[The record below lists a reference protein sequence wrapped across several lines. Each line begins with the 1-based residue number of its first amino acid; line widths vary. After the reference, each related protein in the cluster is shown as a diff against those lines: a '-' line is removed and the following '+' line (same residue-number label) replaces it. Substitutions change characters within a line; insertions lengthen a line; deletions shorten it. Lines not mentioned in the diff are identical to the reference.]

1 MSTEAGAG
9 LREAAGVRKSLWLR
23 YAYAGPAGDSP
34 ARPPPRRGGRV
45 LTAKLCS
52 LPQRRARAAWGSPRI
67 PVLQPEDRL
76 SHHPRRHSVTAD
88 GLCHS
93 RCRQRC
99 ERSRDAI
106 QRCTLPCAHHAIP
119 SLPHTARQAVGILL
133 PFGTPEL
140 LFRTRDRASF
150 VGEAAFPERGGG
162 TERGGPGRCEKALS
176 ASFSLLPSSIV
187 PSPARLGAPSEKS
200 SFPSPPPS
208 LPPPPI
214 IIIITTISAPE
225 DDTLTQDLKRPCA
238 FYCDLPVGTLSPS
251 RSSMERRSESPCLR
265 DSPDRRSGSPD
276 VKGPPPVKVARLEQ
290 NGSPMGA
297 RGRPNGAVAKALGG
311 SLMIPVFCVVE
322 QLDGSLEY
330 DNREEHAEFVL
341 VRKDVLFSQ
350 LVETALL
357 ALGYSH
363 SSAAQAQGI
372 IKLGRWNPLPLSYV
386 TDAPDATVA
395 DMLQDVYH
403 VVTLKIQLQS
413 CSKLED
419 LPAEQWNH
427 ATVRNALKELLKEMN
442 QSTLAKECPLSQ
454 SMISSIVNS
463 TYYANVSA
471 TKCQE
476 FGRWYKKYKKIKET
490 LSENCVLGQRPMHLP
505 NMNQLA
511 SLGKSNEQ
519 SPHSQIHHST
529 PIRNQVPALQ
539 PIMSP
544 GLLSPQLSPQL
555 VRQQIAMA
563 HLINQQIAVSRLLA
577 HQHPQ
582 AINQQFLNHPPIP
595 RAVKPEP
602 TNSSVEVS
610 PDIYQQVR
618 DELKRASVSQ
628 AVFARVAFNRT
639 QGLLSEIL
647 RKEED
652 PRTASQSLLVNLR
665 AMQNFLNLPE
675 VERDR
680 IYQDERE
687 RSMNPN
693 VSMVSSAS
701 SSPSSSRT
709 PQAKTSTPTTDLPI
723 KVDGANVNIT
733 AAIYDEIQQEMK
745 RAKVSQALFAKVAAN
760 KSQGWLCELLR
771 WKENPSPENRTLWE
785 NLCTIRRFLNLPQH
799 ERDVIYEEESRH
811 HHSERMQHVVQL
823 PPESVQVL
831 HRQQSQPAKESSPP
845 REEAPPP
852 PPPTDDSCAKK
863 PRSRTKISL
872 EALGILQSFI
882 HDVGLYPD
890 QEAIHTLSAQLD
902 LPKHTIIKFFQNQRY
917 HVKHHGKL
925 KEHLGSAVDVA
936 EYKDEELLTESEEND
951 SEEGSEEM
959 YKVEAEEENAD
970 KGKAAPAEIDQR

>member
-1 MSTEAGAG
+1 MIHGQSF
-9 LREAAGVRKSLWLR
+9 
-23 YAYAGPAGDSP
+23 SP
-34 ARPPPRRGGRV
+34 AQASYRQ
-45 LTAKLCS
+45 S
-52 LPQRRARAAWGSPRI
+52 LSN
-67 PVLQPEDRL
+67 
-76 SHHPRRHSVTAD
+76 
-88 GLCHS
+88 
-93 RCRQRC
+93 
-99 ERSRDAI
+99 
-106 QRCTLPCAHHAIP
+106 
-119 SLPHTARQAVGILL
+119 
-133 PFGTPEL
+133 PFYCNL
-140 LFRTRDRASF
+140 
-150 VGEAAFPERGGG
+150 
-162 TERGGPGRCEKALS
+162 PGR
-176 ASFSLLPSSIV
+176 
-187 PSPARLGAPSEKS
+187 
-200 SFPSPPPS
+200 
-208 LPPPPI
+208 
-214 IIIITTISAPE
+214 
-225 DDTLTQDLKRPCA
+225 
-238 FYCDLPVGTLSPS
+238 TLSPNQN
-251 RSSMERRSESPCLR
+251 SMERRSESPCLR
-265 DSPDRRSGSPD
+265 DSPDRRSSSPD
-276 VKGPPPVKVARLEQ
+276 VRSPPPIKLARLEQ
-290 NGSPMGA
+290 NGSPTGA
-297 RGRPNGAVAKALGG
+297 RGRPNGSLTKSVGG
-311 SLMIPVFCVVE
+311 LMLPVFCVVE
-322 QLDGSLEY
+322 QMDSSLDY
-330 DNREEHAEFVL
+330 DSREEHAEFVL
-341 VRKDVLFSQ
+341 LRRDVLFSQ

-372 IKLGRWNPLPLSYV
+372 IKIGRWNPLPLSYV

-395 DMLQDVYH
+395 DMLLDVYH

-413 CSKLED
+413 SCSKLED
-419 LPAEQWNH
+419 LPAEHWNH
-427 ATVRNALKELLKEMN
+427 ATVRNALRELLKQMN

-463 TYYANVSA
+463 TFYANVST
-471 TKCQE
+471 TKCHE
-476 FGRWYKKYKKIKET
+476 FGRWYKKFKKIKVER
-490 LSENCVLGQRPMHLP
+490 ENLTDYCVLGQRPTHLP
-505 NMNQLA
+505 IINQLA
-511 SLGKSNEQ
+511 SLGKTSEQ
-519 SPHSQIHHST
+519 SPHSQLHHST
-529 PIRNQVPALQ
+529 PIRSQVPTLQ

-595 RAVKPEP
+595 RPVKPVESA
-602 TNSSVEVS
+602 NSAVEVS

-675 VERDR
+675 IERDR

-687 RSMNPN
+687 RSMNSN
-693 VSMVSSAS
+693 VSLVSSAS
-701 SSPSSSRT
+701 SSPCSSKV
-709 PQAKTSTPTTDLPI
+709 PQVKTSTTPVPDVTV
-723 KVDGANVNIT
+723 KVEGSSVHIT
-733 AAIYDEIQQEMK
+733 AVVYDEIQQEMK

-785 NLCTIRRFLNLPQH
+785 NLCTIRRFLGLPQH
-799 ERDVIYEEESRH
+799 ERDAVYEEEARH
-811 HHSERMQHVVQL
+811 HHNERLQHVIQL
-823 PPESVQVL
+823 TPEPVQVL
-831 HRQQSQPAKESSPP
+831 HRQLSQPAKETSPP
-845 REEAPPP
+845 REEAPPAP
-852 PPPTDDSCAKK
+852 PPSEDGCTKK

-925 KEHLGSAVDVA
+925 KEHLGIAVDVA

-951 SEEGSEEM
+951 SEEGLEEM
-959 YKVEAEEENAD
+959 YAVEQGEETSENA
-970 KGKAAPAEIDQR
+970 KANPSEVDQR

>member
-1 MSTEAGAG
+1 
-9 LREAAGVRKSLWLR
+9 
-23 YAYAGPAGDSP
+23 
-34 ARPPPRRGGRV
+34 
-45 LTAKLCS
+45 
-52 LPQRRARAAWGSPRI
+52 
-67 PVLQPEDRL
+67 
-76 SHHPRRHSVTAD
+76 
-88 GLCHS
+88 
-93 RCRQRC
+93 
-99 ERSRDAI
+99 
-106 QRCTLPCAHHAIP
+106 
-119 SLPHTARQAVGILL
+119 
-133 PFGTPEL
+133 
-140 LFRTRDRASF
+140 
-150 VGEAAFPERGGG
+150 
-162 TERGGPGRCEKALS
+162 
-176 ASFSLLPSSIV
+176 
-187 PSPARLGAPSEKS
+187 
-200 SFPSPPPS
+200 
-208 LPPPPI
+208 
-214 IIIITTISAPE
+214 
-225 DDTLTQDLKRPCA
+225 
-238 FYCDLPVGTLSPS
+238 
-251 RSSMERRSESPCLR
+251 MERRSESPCLR
-265 DSPDRRSGSPD
+265 DSPDRGSASPD

-290 NGSPMGA
+290 NGSPMGT
-297 RGRPNGAVAKALGG
+297 RGRPNGSVTKSLGG
-311 SLMIPVFCVVE
+311 LMIPVFCVVE
-322 QLDGSLEY
+322 QLDTSLEY

-372 IKLGRWNPLPLSYV
+372 IKLGRWNPLPLSYL

-476 FGRWYKKYKKIKET
+476 FGRWYKKYKKIKVERVEREN
-490 LSENCVLGQRPMHLP
+490 LSDYCVLGQRPMHLP
-505 NMNQLA
+505 NINQLA
-511 SLGKSNEQ
+511 TLGKTNEQ
-519 SPHSQIHHST
+519 SPHGQIHHST
-529 PIRNQVPALQ
+529 PIRNQVPTLQ

-639 QGLLSEIL
+639 
-647 RKEED
+647 
-652 PRTASQSLLVNLR
+652 
-665 AMQNFLNLPE
+665 
-675 VERDR
+675 
-680 IYQDERE
+680 
-687 RSMNPN
+687 
-693 VSMVSSAS
+693 
-701 SSPSSSRT
+701 
-709 PQAKTSTPTTDLPI
+709 QAKTSTPTTDLPI

-823 PPESVQVL
+823 TPEPVQVL
-831 HRQQSQPAKESSPP
+831 HRQQSQPAKENTPP

-852 PPPTDDSCAKK
+852 PAEDSCAKK

-925 KEHLGSAVDVA
+925 KEHLGTVVDVA

-959 YKVEAEEENAD
+959 YKVEPEEENPD
-970 KGKAAPAEIDQR
+970 KSKATPSEIDQR

>member
-1 MSTEAGAG
+1 MIHG
-9 LREAAGVRKSLWLR
+9 
-23 YAYAGPAGDSP
+23 
-34 ARPPPRRGGRV
+34 
-45 LTAKLCS
+45 
-52 LPQRRARAAWGSPRI
+52 Q
-67 PVLQPEDRL
+67 
-76 SHHPRRHSVTAD
+76 
-88 GLCHS
+88 
-93 RCRQRC
+93 
-99 ERSRDAI
+99 
-106 QRCTLPCAHHAIP
+106 
-119 SLPHTARQAVGILL
+119 
-133 PFGTPEL
+133 
-140 LFRTRDRASF
+140 
-150 VGEAAFPERGGG
+150 
-162 TERGGPGRCEKALS
+162 
-176 ASFSLLPSSIV
+176 SFSPSQATYRQPSSN
-187 PSPARLGAPSEKS
+187 PY
-200 SFPSPPPS
+200 
-208 LPPPPI
+208 
-214 IIIITTISAPE
+214 
-225 DDTLTQDLKRPCA
+225 
-238 FYCDLPVGTLSPS
+238 YCDLPGRALSPNQN
-251 RSSMERRSESPCLR
+251 SMELRCDSPILR
-265 DSPDRRSGSPD
+265 DSPDRRSNSPD
-276 VKGPPPVKVARLEQ
+276 DKSPPPIKVARLEQ
-290 NGSPMGA
+290 NGSPLGA
-297 RGRPNGAVAKALGG
+297 RGRSNG
-311 SLMIPVFCVVE
+311 SLTKSVGGLMLPVFCVVE
-322 QLDGSLEY
+322 QM

-341 VRKDVLFSQ
+341 VRRDVLFNQ

-372 IKLGRWNPLPLSYV
+372 IKIGRWNPLPLSYV
-386 TDAPDATVA
+386 TDAPDVTVS
-395 DMLQDVYH
+395 DILQDVYH

-427 ATVRNALKELLKEMN
+427 ATVRNALRMLLKEMN

-463 TYYANVSA
+463 TYYANVSS
-471 TKCQE
+471 TKCHE
-476 FGRWYKKYKKIKET
+476 FGRWYKKFKKMKVERDNLT
-490 LSENCVLGQRPMHLP
+490 EYCVLGQRPTHLS
-505 NMNQLA
+505 NINQLA

-519 SPHSQIHHST
+519 APQSPLYHST
-529 PIRNQVPALQ
+529 PIRSQVPGLQ
-539 PIMSP
+539 PIMNP
-544 GLLSPQLSPQL
+544 GLLSPQLSPSL

-582 AINQQFLNHPPIP
+582 AINQRFLNHPPIP
-595 RAVKPEP
+595 RPVKVE
-602 TNSSVEVS
+602 TSNSSVEVS

-675 VERDR
+675 AERDR

-693 VSMVSSAS
+693 VSLLSSS
-701 SSPSSSRT
+701 SSPSSSRV
-709 PQAKTSTPTTDLPI
+709 PQMKTSNTPTSDI
-723 KVDGANVNIT
+723 QVKVEGEASNVNIT
-733 AAIYDEIQQEMK
+733 AAVYDEIQQEMK

-785 NLCTIRRFLNLPQH
+785 NLCTIRRFLGLPQH
-799 ERDVIYEEESRH
+799 ERDAVYEEESRH
-811 HHSERMQHVVQL
+811 QHNERIQHVVQL
-823 PPESVQVL
+823 TPEPVQVL
-831 HRQQSQPAKESSPP
+831 LGQQAQQAKERCSPP
-845 REEAPPP
+845 KEEAPPVP
-852 PPPTDDSCAKK
+852 PPSEDSCTKK

-917 HVKHHGKL
+917 HVKHHGIL
-925 KEHLGSAVDVA
+925 KEHLGMAVDVA
-936 EYKDEELLTESEEND
+936 EYKDEELLTESEND
-951 SEEGSEEM
+951 SEEGMEKMYTVGQSEENSGNA
-959 YKVEAEEENAD
+959 KVNLSEV
-970 KGKAAPAEIDQR
+970 DQR

>member
-1 MSTEAGAG
+1 MIHG
-9 LREAAGVRKSLWLR
+9 
-23 YAYAGPAGDSP
+23 
-34 ARPPPRRGGRV
+34 
-45 LTAKLCS
+45 
-52 LPQRRARAAWGSPRI
+52 Q
-67 PVLQPEDRL
+67 
-76 SHHPRRHSVTAD
+76 
-88 GLCHS
+88 
-93 RCRQRC
+93 
-99 ERSRDAI
+99 
-106 QRCTLPCAHHAIP
+106 
-119 SLPHTARQAVGILL
+119 
-133 PFGTPEL
+133 
-140 LFRTRDRASF
+140 
-150 VGEAAFPERGGG
+150 
-162 TERGGPGRCEKALS
+162 
-176 ASFSLLPSSIV
+176 SFSPSQ
-187 PSPARLGAPSEKS
+187 ATYRQTLGNPY
-200 SFPSPPPS
+200 
-208 LPPPPI
+208 
-214 IIIITTISAPE
+214 
-225 DDTLTQDLKRPCA
+225 
-238 FYCDLPVGTLSPS
+238 YCDLPGQALSPNQN
-251 RSSMERRSESPCLR
+251 SMEMRSDSPSLR
-265 DSPDRRSGSPD
+265 DSPDHRSNSPD
-276 VKGPPPVKVARLEQ
+276 TKSPPPIKVARLEQ
-290 NGSPMGA
+290 NGSPLGA
-297 RGRPNGAVAKALGG
+297 RGRPNGSLNKSVGG
-311 SLMIPVFCVVE
+311 LMLPVFCVVE
-322 QLDGSLEY
+322 QM

-341 VRKDVLFSQ
+341 VRRDVLFNQ

-372 IKLGRWNPLPLSYV
+372 IKIGRWNPLPLSYV
-386 TDAPDATVA
+386 TDAPDVTVS

-427 ATVRNALKELLKEMN
+427 ATVRNALRMLLKEMN

-463 TYYANVSA
+463 TYYANVST
-471 TKCQE
+471 TKCHE
-476 FGRWYKKYKKIKET
+476 FGRWYKKFKKMKVERDNLT
-490 LSENCVLGQRPMHLP
+490 DYCVLGQRPTHIS
-505 NMNQLA
+505 NINQLA

-519 SPHSQIHHST
+519 APHSPLHHST
-529 PIRNQVPALQ
+529 PIRSQVPTLQ

-544 GLLSPQLSPQL
+544 GLLSPQISPSL

-595 RAVKPEP
+595 RPVKPVET

-675 VERDR
+675 AERDR
-680 IYQDERE
+680 IYQEERE

-693 VSMVSSAS
+693 VSLLSSSS
-701 SSPSSSRT
+701 SSPSSSRV
-709 PQAKTSTPTTDLPI
+709 PQMKTATTPTSDI
-723 KVDGANVNIT
+723 QVKVEGDSSNVTIT
-733 AAIYDEIQQEMK
+733 AAVYDEIQQEMK

-785 NLCTIRRFLNLPQH
+785 NLCTIRRFLSLPQH
-799 ERDVIYEEESRH
+799 ERDAVYEEESRH
-811 HHSERMQHVVQL
+811 HHSERLQHVVQIT
-823 PPESVQVL
+823 PEPVQVL
-831 HRQQSQPAKESSPP
+831 LGQQAQPAKETSPP
-845 REEAPPP
+845 REEAPPAP
-852 PPPTDDSCAKK
+852 PSSEDSCTKK

-917 HVKHHGKL
+917 HVKHHGIL
-925 KEHLGSAVDVA
+925 KEHLGIAVDVA

-951 SEEGSEEM
+951 SEESMEEM
-959 YKVEAEEENAD
+959 YNVEQSEDNNGNTKPSLSEV
-970 KGKAAPAEIDQR
+970 DQR